1 MLVSARRVRA
11 NATEGSYTV
20 TASVAGVTGSAAFT
34 LTNTPGVVTTVDPAA
49 GWQQSMT
56 IGAVTP
62 ESLQAVVRDASGNG
76 VGGVSVMFSAPA
88 CSASGAFTGN
98 ARSVAVTTNS
108 NGVATAPAFTA
119 NSMAGSYT
127 VTASVSGIIAP
138 ARFNLINL
146 PGPATHFTLSLP
158 ATVQAGKLVSFT
170 VAALDS
176 GNNTATAYTGTVH
189 FTSTDLAA
197 TLPTAYTFQPG
208 DSGTHTFSATLN
220 TVGGKSVTATDN
232 GSPAITGS
240 QSTAVQPVVTAITPL
255 SGPAAGGGTVTMVG
269 IGLTGATGVTVGGA
283 ACTNVSV
290 NGSGTSLTCKLPTN
304 QPVGSVDVVV
314 ATPNGAATLS
324 HGYTFLPVTMQPTPV
339 GRTGGG
345 GGGGAGSVPNPVP
358 NSR

>member
-11 NATEGSYTV
+11 NATEGSYTA

-88 CSASGAFTGN
+88 SSASGAFTGN

-108 NGVATAPAFTA
+108 NGIATAPASTA

-240 QSTAVQPVVTAITPL
+240 QSTAVQPVVTANHAPL
-255 SGPAAGGGTVTMVG
+255 RPGSGRRDRHDGGHRSHR
-269 IGLTGATGVTVGGA
+269 ATGVTVGGA